1 MCAPCRLWGRYA
13 GAAAAW
19 PPGRA
24 GHRRTPA
31 RTGAGPSRK
40 DRPAGGR
47 VPGTQGPE
55 GPTLW
60 PAGVEREPCGRAWA
74 SSGPRSPAPEDGW
87 AQACPHRWALPI
99 SVRETGGSHLAQ
111 GLGKGAGACE
121 EPKFLLRSF
130 WNIPP
135 DPKLSKQDPDT
146 TRGGGW
152 RGADSS
158 TPAVRTLPPGLWHR
172 LGLPSP
178 VAALSGRTSLRR
190 APPSGVLRCRPQI
203 TTAENKPLFFPLLKG
218 NAPAPT
224 LRQVSQPPGH
234 LLSAWIPGLKTGSG
248 PKPLPVTM
256 AFFFLIRAATLG
268 ASVICLHWL

>member
-1 MCAPCRLWGRYA
+1 MRLVSRPCR
-13 GAAAAW
+13 
-19 PPGRA
+19 
-24 GHRRTPA
+24 RRRPSSLDD
-31 RTGAGPSRK
+31 GGISGLFSSCGPSVLFLTRY
-40 DRPAGGR
+40 DGEVSEPLVGR
-47 VPGTQGPE
+47 QGS
-55 GPTLW
+55 
-60 PAGVEREPCGRAWA
+60 RA
-74 SSGPRSPAPEDGW
+74 SGPRSPAPEDGW

-99 SVRETGGSHLAQ
+99 SVRETGGSHLAR

-178 VAALSGRTSLRR
+178 VAALSSRTSLRR

-203 TTAENKPLFFPLLKG
+203 TTAENKPLFFPY
-218 NAPAPT
+218 
-224 LRQVSQPPGH
+224 
-234 LLSAWIPGLKTGSG
+234 
-248 PKPLPVTM
+248 
-256 AFFFLIRAATLG
+256 
-268 ASVICLHWL
+268 

>member
-1 MCAPCRLWGRYA
+1 MQQSGLLHTQGHVCPLPPLGAVCGSRSRSAPGESWTPTDTSSDWSWTLQERPPWRWPRPWDA
-13 GAAAAW
+13 GSRGADPVAGGCGARALR
-19 PPGRA
+19 PCLGLLGPQEPSPGRRMGSGMSTKVGSA
-24 GHRRTPA
+24 HQCQR
-31 RTGAGPSRK
+31 
-40 DRPAGGR
+40 DR
-47 VPGTQGPE
+47 
-55 GPTLW
+55 
-60 PAGVEREPCGRAWA
+60 
-74 SSGPRSPAPEDGW
+74 
-87 AQACPHRWALPI
+87 
-99 SVRETGGSHLAQ
+99 GSHLAR

-158 TPAVRTLPPGLWHR
+158 TPAVQTLPPGLWHR

-203 TTAENKPLFFPLLKG
+203 TTAENKPLFFPY
-218 NAPAPT
+218 
-224 LRQVSQPPGH
+224 
-234 LLSAWIPGLKTGSG
+234 
-248 PKPLPVTM
+248 
-256 AFFFLIRAATLG
+256 
-268 ASVICLHWL
+268 